1 MNNAQ
6 PTTFAY
12 LHIINEKE
20 EKELVF
26 HLLMLYIHKAIN

>member
-26 HLLMLYIHKAIN
+26 YLLTFIHP